1 VKWSLGKFIGWRAE
15 KLEPIKP
22 QSNAHEFSVRPGLH
36 YFLTIC
42 FMTLIVD
49 VHAGANVYSCLS
61 IGNDAYCTSDIGRLK
76 ELGVFEIPSPVSLIL
91 PVLLNALMPNIVL
104 WPIVLILC
112 TPIFLMA
119 AYISWRFRIR
129 RNFAGI
135 IFWIMAWIL
144 AVLGFPLFCAALGLF
159 DHGHVSWHADVIFLL
174 EAGGMGIACGIV
186 FCLLTFQS
194 RSEPAQS

>member
-1 VKWSLGKFIGWRAE
+1 MKKMCLGGGRTE
-15 KLEPIKP
+15 KLKQIKP
-22 QSNAHEFSVRPGLH
+22 QSYKHEFTTRLWFN

-49 VHAGANVYSCLS
+49 VHAGASAYSCLS
-61 IGNDAYCTSDIGRLK
+61 IGNDADCISDIGRLK
-76 ELGVFEIPSPVSLIL
+76 ELGIFEIPSPATLIL
-91 PVLLNALMPNIVL
+91 PVLLNALIPNLAL
-104 WPIVLILC
+104 WPIVLITC

-119 AYISWRFRIR
+119 AYVSWRFRIR